1 MERITGDRVVL
12 CAGAIHSP
20 HLLMLSGVGP
30 QTCSTKFG
38 IEPVAIIE
46 AVGQNLQD
54 HPFCPVM
61 GLLKEDTEHVG
72 VRAELKFTT
81 STGGVVD
88 DMMLFGSVLD
98 PATLNMPST
107 RAG

>member
-1 MERITGDRVVL
+1 
-12 CAGAIHSP
+12 
-20 HLLMLSGVGP
+20 MLS
-30 QTCSTKFG
+30 SLG
-38 IEPVAIIE
+38 IEPVAVSE
-46 AVGQNLQD
+46 AVGKNLQD

-81 STGGVVD
+81 EVSGGLVD
-88 DMMLFGSVLD
+88 DMMLSA
-98 PATLNMPST
+98 PCSTRRRSTWTST